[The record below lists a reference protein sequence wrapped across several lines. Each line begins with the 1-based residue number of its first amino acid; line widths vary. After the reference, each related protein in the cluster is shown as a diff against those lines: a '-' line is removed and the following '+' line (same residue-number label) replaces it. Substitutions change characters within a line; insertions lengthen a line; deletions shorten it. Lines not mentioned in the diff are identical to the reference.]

1 MLTLRLV
8 SSRVSRGVRTVGGKI
23 MGGCNLEILVQ
34 LLDKKLNLNE
44 KLEVF
49 DHLDRCRDCREAIYI
64 ISRQRDKTFFI
75 YRRHR
80 INLSVA

>member
-1 MLTLRLV
+1 
-8 SSRVSRGVRTVGGKI
+8 
-23 MGGCNLEILVQ
+23 MGGCNLEMLVQ
-34 LLDKKLNLNE
+34 LLDRKLNLNE

-49 DHLDRCRDCREAIYI
+49 DHLDRCKGCREAIYI

-80 INLSVA
+80 IDLSVA